1 MNVLKKHQYI
11 NDNNETKNE
20 QIYAINTFII
30 ISFEFEIN
38 ILTNEKQK
46 KMHFARDFISQK
58 RNNLI
63 IFIEK

>member
-1 MNVLKKHQYI
+1 ML
-11 NDNNETKNE
+11 
-20 QIYAINTFII
+20 
-30 ISFEFEIN
+30 FEFEIN

-46 KMHFARDFISQK
+46 KMHFVRDFISQK